1 MLTQDQTLD
10 QTALVE
16 QYGGVIH
23 YVLHSQ
29 GYYRGHPDY
38 EDFYQELYLKLW
50 DLAQKFKGQPL
61 EEQSRSRFVGYV
73 KPALRYYL
81 WDLGQAAS
89 LRRSREP
96 LGLLANGG
104 GAEPDSELVAD
115 LLAQDL
121 KRSETGAWQAQQG
134 GTQESSQGADAF
146 LTAARSRLSDKEADF
161 LTFLLDP
168 RLTDTAKA
176 RQLGISLSSYD
187 DRRTRLATKLWDLKA
202 LLKGEG

>member
-1 MLTQDQTLD
+1 M
-10 QTALVE
+10 
-16 QYGGVIH
+16 G
-23 YVLHSQ
+23 
-29 GYYRGHPDY
+29 
-38 EDFYQELYLKLW
+38 
-50 DLAQKFKGQPL
+50 
-61 EEQSRSRFVGYV
+61 
-73 KPALRYYL
+73 
-81 WDLGQAAS
+81 
-89 LRRSREP
+89 
-96 LGLLANGG
+96 NGG

-134 GTQESSQGADAF
+134 GAQESSQGADAF
-146 LTAARSRLSDKEADF
+146 LAAARSRLSDKEADF

-187 DRRTRLATKLWDLKA
+187 DRRTRLATKLWDLKG

>member
-29 GYYRGHPDY
+29 GYYHGHPDY

-81 WDLGQAAS
+81 WDLAQAAS
-89 LRRSREP
+89 RRRSREP
-96 LGLLANGG
+96 LGLLANAGG
-104 GAEPDSELVAD
+104 TETDSELVAD

-121 KRSETGAWQAQQG
+121 KRWRRAPGKPIRAG
-134 GTQESSQGADAF
+134 P
-146 LTAARSRLSDKEADF
+146 RSLVRGRTPSWLLPGRACLIKRQ
-161 LTFLLDP
+161 TF
-168 RLTDTAKA
+168 
-176 RQLGISLSSYD
+176 
-187 DRRTRLATKLWDLKA
+187 
-202 LLKGEG
+202 

>member
-1 MLTQDQTLD
+1 M
-10 QTALVE
+10 A
-16 QYGGVIH
+16 
-23 YVLHSQ
+23 
-29 GYYRGHPDY
+29 
-38 EDFYQELYLKLW
+38 
-50 DLAQKFKGQPL
+50 
-61 EEQSRSRFVGYV
+61 
-73 KPALRYYL
+73 
-81 WDLGQAAS
+81 QAAS
-89 LRRSREP
+89 RRRSREP

-104 GAEPDSELVAD
+104 GAETDSELVAD

-134 GTQESSQGADAF
+134 GPQESSQGADAF
-146 LTAARSRLSDKEADF
+146 LQAARSRLSDKDADF
-161 LTFLLDP
+161 LTLLLDP

>member
-29 GYYRGHPDY
+29 AYYRGHPDY

-50 DLAQKFKGQPL
+50 DLALKFKGQPL
-61 EEQSRSRFVGYV
+61 EAQSRSRFVGYV

-81 WDLGQAAS
+81 WDLAQAAS
-89 LRRSREP
+89 RRRSREP
-96 LGLLANGG
+96 LGLLGNGG

-146 LTAARSRLSDKEADF
+146 LAAARSRLSDKEADF

-176 RQLGISLSSYD
+176 SQLGISLSSYD

>member
-1 MLTQDQTLD
+1 M
-10 QTALVE
+10 
-16 QYGGVIH
+16 
-23 YVLHSQ
+23 
-29 GYYRGHPDY
+29 
-38 EDFYQELYLKLW
+38 
-50 DLAQKFKGQPL
+50 
-61 EEQSRSRFVGYV
+61 
-73 KPALRYYL
+73 
-81 WDLGQAAS
+81 
-89 LRRSREP
+89 
-96 LGLLANGG
+96 
-104 GAEPDSELVAD
+104 AD

-146 LTAARSRLSDKEADF
+146 LAAARSRLSDKEADF
-161 LTFLLDP
+161 LSLLLDP